1 MQILDSINT
10 ELAGVNLIEAAA
22 GTGKTYNIQNL
33 AARLIV
39 EKDFPINS
47 VVIVTFTEKAAAEL
61 TERLRIVLESL
72 LAVLHNHDCNAGEV
86 KRVNALLQRFD
97 AQNIPR
103 EVQLK
108 RVENSLRDFDSNCVS
123 TIHGFCAKVLQ
134 DNAFESSVAFR
145 VRIEP
150 DIKPYMD
157 KLVSDFC
164 RTIRY
169 QKRPLP
175 GADAIVP
182 DEFISRINSLMRKD
196 KINFRNTVVEY
207 DSAEKLLKELDRIA
221 RLIAQQNMEG
231 FLDELQGKVNKIGEV
246 SGDEYL
252 NICRDHWL
260 ELKKE
265 ELPAPMLTAKLLD
278 KLYSGNLRTVL
289 KAKNNTEAEEILKNY
304 ATLMDLIDQY
314 CLFSR
319 NECALFLVM
328 QGRDFIQRGLAAWKR
343 HDNFQGYDDLIVNL
357 HKALKNPDQRLCRAL
372 RSRFNAGIIDEF
384 QDTDAQQYEIFEEI
398 FIKKPDDP
406 IFFMVGDPRQAIYSF
421 RGGDLPA
428 YLRAANNCPAERKF
442 ALTTNFRSSRPM
454 IKMFN
459 EFFEHSCTFASRE
472 IQFHEVLNPDEPKPG
487 MLHNGIEIETPL
499 KFTCFS
505 PDPEYQEVPA
515 SAQQATACAC
525 AVVDM
530 LQSRQYFLP
539 GKDTPVE
546 PGDIAVLAYRNSTLD
561 IIRNVLQEHGVPV
574 VGERKSGIW
583 SSREADEL
591 CILLQAILNTGDE
604 TLLRRAMLTTYC
616 GYSISQMDAHI
627 PENAD
632 LRLDCRVKFDEL
644 EKMWRQVGTASLIQ
658 AIFHK
663 FNLKERVAPLP
674 GGERFLANASQLGD
688 LLTAAEMRS
697 KLPPRGIVKYLAD
710 KIQRAE
716 RDDAA
721 AEMLE
726 SDRSAVK
733 LMTIHASKGLQ
744 FPIVFL
750 PELSNRYPN
759 QFDDIKLYHDGYELC
774 CNSDGLN
781 RAAYLQA
788 SIEEL
793 QEELRLVYVAVTRA
807 CYYCHISWG
816 SVKKRNREV
825 LCTPLDWLFRMRN
838 IKPGN
843 LQKELSDFLLWG
855 IIDKENQPEY
865 ALRSMEVP
873 GENVLWSCNMFENCH
888 YSNPYLPEGEN
899 LQPPPSDAVNVPP
912 WFITSYSGLPLGVNS
927 TAAAR
932 QTDALD
938 NISDRDESD
947 DVPDAGKQ
955 SKLTGG
961 IWSITRGAAI
971 GNAWHKLLEEADF
984 QTGISLEETARIM
997 SMYNFKSPEQH
1008 QAAHQ
1013 MFEKLLDYKLPC
1025 GLQLKNLPCSA
1036 RLNELEFLL
1045 DSPQGFRLSDLCS
1058 AGRSY
1063 MIDEFKHTPEGNGFF
1078 NMQGGFFT
1086 GFIDMIFVHNNKFY
1100 IVDWKSN
1107 SLDYDPAM
1115 FRGENLKQRLFEK
1128 NYQMQYLCYTAALV
1142 RYLEQ
1147 KLNCKFTDELYDRY
1161 FGEVYYIFLRGLTL
1175 EPASGVFS
1183 ARPPFATVSAIADV
1197 ITCGKT
1203 HEDQND

>member
-150 DIKPYMD
+150 DIKPYID
-157 KLVSDFC
+157 KLARDFC

-175 GADAIVP
+175 GADTIVP

-196 KINFRNTVVEY
+196 KISFRNTVEEY
-207 DSAEKLLKELDRIA
+207 DSAEKLLKKLDRIA
-221 RLIAQQNMEG
+221 RQIAQEDMGG
-231 FLDELQGKVNKIGEV
+231 FLDELKGKVNKIGEV

-252 NICRDHWL
+252 NICRNHWL

-289 KAKNNTEAEEILKNY
+289 KAKTNTEAEEILKKY
-304 ATLMDLIDQY
+304 APLTDLIDRY

-319 NECALFLVM
+319 NECMLFLVM
-328 QGRDFIQRGLAAWKR
+328 QGRDFIQRELAAWKR
-343 HDNFQGYDDLIVNL
+343 RDNFQGYDDLIVNL

-428 YLRAANNCPAERKF
+428 YLRAANSCPPERKF

-459 EFFEHSCTFASRE
+459 KFFEHNCTFASSE

-487 MLHNGIEIETPL
+487 MLYNGIEIETPL
-499 KFTCFS
+499 KYTFFS
-505 PDPEYQEVPA
+505 PEPEYPEVHH
-515 SAQQATACAC
+515 SVQHATACAC

-530 LQSRQYFLP
+530 LQCRQYFLP

-546 PGDIAVLAYRNSTLD
+546 PGDIAVLAYKNSTLD
-561 IIRNVLQEHGVPV
+561 VIRSVLQEHGVPV

-591 CILLQAILNTGDE
+591 CMLLQAILNTGDE

-616 GYSISQMDAHI
+616 GYTISQMDAHI

-632 LRLDCRVKFDEL
+632 LLLDCRVKFAEL

-658 AIFHK
+658 AIFHNFK
-663 FNLKERVAPLP
+663 VKERVAPLS

-697 KLPPRGIVKYLAD
+697 KLSPRGIVKYLAD

-716 RDDAA
+716 MDDAA

-744 FPIVFL
+744 FPVVFL

-816 SVKKRNREV
+816 SVKKHNREV
-825 LCTPLDWLFRMRN
+825 FCTPLDWLFRMRS
-838 IKPGN
+838 ITPED
-843 LQKELSDFLLWG
+843 LQTKLVNFLLLG
-855 IIDKENQPEY
+855 ENIGAKMLKCIMPP
-865 ALRSMEVP
+865 MVVP
-873 GENVLWSCNMFENCH
+873 GENVFWSYGASKYCH

-899 LQPPPSDAVNVPP
+899 LQSPPSDEVSVAP

-927 TAAAR
+927 TAVIR
-932 QTDALD
+932 QPDELD

-947 DVPDAGKQ
+947 DTPAGDEPV
-955 SKLTGG
+955 KLAGG

-971 GNAWHKLLEEADF
+971 GNAWHKLLEDADF
-984 QTGISLEETARIM
+984 QAGISLEETARVM

-1013 MFEKLLDYKLPC
+1013 MFGRLLDYELPC
-1025 GLQLKNLPCSA
+1025 GLQLKKLSNRA

-1045 DSPQGFRLSDLCS
+1045 DAPQGFRLSDLCA
-1058 AGRSY
+1058 AGRKY
-1063 MIDEFKHTPEGNGFF
+1063 MLDEFKHAPEGNGFF

-1086 GFIDMIFVHNNKFY
+1086 GFIDMVFVHNNKFY

-1115 FRGENLKQRLFEK
+1115 FQTENLKQRLFEK

-1147 KLNCKFTDELYDRY
+1147 RLNCKFTAELYDRY
-1161 FGEVYYIFLRGLTL
+1161 FGEVYYIFLRGMVL
-1175 EPASGVFS
+1175 EPAAGVFA
-1183 ARPPFATVSAIADV
+1183 ARPPFETVSAIADV
-1197 ITCGKT
+1197 ITCGKRK
-1203 HEDQND
+1203 EDKND